1 MGTLVL
7 LYGGARV
14 LGERVGPREWLAA
27 AAVIAGVALIA
38 VGHPKL
44 ETEVA
49 ITPALLACIGG
60 LGVIAA
66 SPLLRRG
73 ELGLTWLVIAAGSA
87 FALSAI
93 TSKLVVAMLDSADIA
108 GAVAF
113 GAATA
118 AAAGLGFLLDMS
130 ALQRFDA
137 TRAAPPMF
145 VLETAIPVLL
155 APWLFGEH
163 WGAPVG
169 VGLVL
174 VLGGGA
180 MLGAS
185 RAVAGLEDEAGR
197 RAA

>member
-1 MGTLVL
+1 MKAFPSVIDILVL
-7 LYGGARV
+7 TDT
-14 LGERVGPREWLAA
+14 
-27 AAVIAGVALIA
+27 AVDGDL
-38 VGHPKL
+38 P
-44 ETEVA
+44 
-49 ITPALLACIGG
+49 
-60 LGVIAA
+60 
-66 SPLLRRG
+66 
-73 ELGLTWLVIAAGSA
+73 SA
-87 FALSAI
+87 
-93 TSKLVVAMLDSADIA
+93 KKQRQDSIDGA

-163 WGAPVG
+163 WGAFVG

-197 RAA
+197 GGT